1 MTEHL
6 HLPCPTQEEEIAEG
20 GIVAPSDDDMKAT
33 LHEGGIETEDDGTAR
48 IIVHV
53 ANHGGEVAAVVGAV
67 GVGEADGVVV
77 VVIEEGALDARA
89 GGIIGRTLG
98 SRGMTDERSRAR
110 LLHKAGE
117 ITPTTGAGTF
127 EEKDDIANTYIHPLP
142 HLYHAVEVIGHTD
155 GGMEGDFTA
164 FGSLNGDCLTPFIH
178 YGRAK
183 GCEAYRWM
191 PLIHVQLTKQ
201 TITIPHH
208 KGDEVYAFVVIIMAG
223 VMGTVEQKLKL
234 IEN

>member
-1 MTEHL
+1 MLT
-6 HLPCPTQEEEIAEG
+6 
-20 GIVAPSDDDMKAT
+20 
-33 LHEGGIETEDDGTAR
+33 
-48 IIVHV
+48 
-53 ANHGGEVAAVVGAV
+53 
-67 GVGEADGVVV
+67 
-77 VVIEEGALDARA
+77 
-89 GGIIGRTLG
+89 
-98 SRGMTDERSRAR
+98 
-110 LLHKAGE
+110 
-117 ITPTTGAGTF
+117 
-127 EEKDDIANTYIHPLP
+127 IANSTRGFEILDNSTKALIHPLP

-155 GGMEGDFTA
+155 GGMEGDFTT
-164 FGSLNGDCLTPFIH
+164 FGGLNGDCLTPFIH

-208 KGDEVYAFVVIIMAG
+208 KGDEVDAFVVIIMAG